1 MKGIV
6 FTEFVEMVE
15 KDFGYETLDR
25 VLTVDALES
34 KGVYTAVGTYSFE
47 EMLILLTNLSEES
60 SLSIN
65 ELLHSFG
72 RYFFKVINTS
82 YKSILDSYDNPIEF
96 LSSLDSHIHVQ
107 VRKIYPDAELPRFDT
122 LEKGKDK
129 LKLRYTSTRGMAYF
143 ALGLMEKTFEHFGTN
158 YELKMHEAVPDS
170 LTDVLFDITIND

>member
-25 VLTVDALES
+25 VMTVDRLES
-34 KGVYTAVGTYSFE
+34 KGIYTTVGTYSFE

-72 RYFFKVINTS
+72 RYFFQVITTN
-82 YKSILDSYDNPIEF
+82 YKSILGSYDYPIDF
-96 LSSLDSHIHVQ
+96 LASLDSHIHVQ

-122 LEKGKDK
+122 LEKEKDK

-143 ALGLMEKTFEHFGTN
+143 ALGLMEKTFEHYGTN
-158 YELKMHEAVPDS
+158 YEIKMHEAVPEN

>member
-15 KDFGYETLDR
+15 KDFGYEILDR
-25 VLTVDALES
+25 VLTVDVLES
-34 KGVYTAVGTYSFE
+34 RGVYTAVGTYSFE
-47 EMLILLTNLSEES
+47 EMLILLNNLSEES

-82 YKSILDSYDNPIEF
+82 YKSILDSYDSPIDF
-96 LSSLDSHIHVQ
+96 LASLDSHIHVQ

-122 LEKGKDK
+122 LDK
-129 LKLRYTSTRGMAYF
+129 REDMLKLRYTSTRGMAYF

-158 YELKMHEAVPDS
+158 YDLKMQEAVPDS